1 MKIFKGILASPGIAI
16 GKAYVL
22 NRFRL
27 SVMERAIARNA
38 VKDETDRFMAAVES
52 TRGKMIQSIGA
63 GVKNLSNN
71 LRDILHPHL
80 QLLSDPT
87 LIDQTKAAI
96 ERDLVNAEWA
106 LKTTYEKLAQRFEKI
121 RDPYFKERVGD
132 IETVVDKLLHELM
145 GREEESLSN
154 LTEPVVVFAHDLTP
168 FDTAQMSSKF
178 VLGFV
183 TETGGKTSHTG
194 IIASSLWI
202 PAVVGIPKIT
212 KAVETGDAVIID
224 ALTGMVLV
232 HPTDQQFQIYNRK
245 RQLFFYHDRELEKES
260 KLPPVTLDGKV
271 VKLMMNIES
280 SQDIH
285 IAAKQG
291 AEGIGLYR
299 TEFLFVRDNRLPD
312 EEEQFEDYR
321 KVAESISPRPAIIR
335 TLDLGGDKVPSD
347 FGEEPEDNPAL
358 GLRAIRYCLRNP
370 AVFRAQLRAILRA
383 SVYGEL
389 KIMFPMVSSI
399 EEIRKAQSLL
409 AGAMR
414 ELEREKVNFNRDIEV
429 GMMIETPSA
438 ALMAEQF
445 AQYVDFFS
453 IGTNDLI
460 QYLLA
465 IDRGNQKVAHLYQP
479 LNPAV
484 IRLLHMVIKAANQ
497 NNIAVSVCGK
507 MSADPFYA
515 YLLLGMGDVEAL
527 SMEAHSIPKVNKFI
541 RGISLYDAR
550 KHVQKIL
557 QFHHVRDIKKYL
569 IANISPLLTEGM
581 FSELTVED

>member
-1 MKIFKGILASPGIAI
+1 M
-16 GKAYVL
+16 L

-27 SVMERAIARNA
+27 SVVERVIDPSE
-38 VKDETDRFMAAVES
+38 VKGETARFMAAVES
-52 TRGKMIQSIGA
+52 ARGKMIQSIGA
-63 GVKNLSNN
+63 GVKNLTEN

-80 QLLSDPT
+80 QLLNDPT
-87 LIDQTKAAI
+87 LIDQSVSTI
-96 ERDLVNAEWA
+96 ERELKNAEWA
-106 LKTTYEKLAQRFEKI
+106 LKTTYDNLAQRFERI
-121 RDPYFKERVGD
+121 RDPYFKERVHD
-132 IETVVDKLLHELM
+132 IEAVVDKLMHELM
-145 GREEESLSN
+145 GRKEEGLES

-168 FDTAQMSSKF
+168 FDTAQMSSRH

-194 IIASSLWI
+194 IIASSLRI
-202 PAVVGIPKIT
+202 PAVIGIPKIT
-212 KAVETGDAVIID
+212 KVVETGTPVIID

-232 HPTDQQFQIYNRK
+232 DPTDHQFQIYNRK
-245 RQLFFYHDRELEKES
+245 RQQFFYHDRELEKES
-260 KLPPVTLDGKV
+260 KLPAATLDGKSV
-271 VKLMMNIES
+271 TIMMNIES
-280 SQDIH
+280 SHDIH
-285 IAAKQG
+285 SGAEHG

-299 TEFLFVRDNRLPD
+299 TEFLFVHDNRLPD
-312 EEEQFEDYR
+312 EEEQYEDYR
-321 KVAESISPRPAIIR
+321 KVAEGIAPHAAIIR
-335 TLDLGGDKVPSD
+335 TLDLGGDKVSGES
-347 FGEEPEDNPAL
+347 GEEPEDNPAL

-370 AVFRAQLRAILRA
+370 AIFRAQLRAILRA
-383 SVYGEL
+383 SVHGNL
-389 KIMFPMVSSI
+389 KVMFPMVSSI
-399 EEIRKAQSLL
+399 EEIRKAQNLMAS
-409 AGAMR
+409 AMR
-414 ELEREKVNFNRDIEV
+414 ELKKEKVAFNRDIEV

-497 NNIAVSVCGK
+497 NNVAVSVCGK
-507 MSADPFYA
+507 MSADPLYA

-527 SMEAHSIPKVNKFI
+527 SMEAHSIPKVKKFI

-550 KHVQKIL
+550 KHVQKVL
-557 QFHHVRDIKKYL
+557 QLQRVRDIKKYL

>member
-1 MKIFKGILASPGIAI
+1 MKIYKGILASPGIAI

-27 SVMERAIARNA
+27 SVMERTIGREE
-38 VKDETDRFMAAVES
+38 VKGETERLMAAVEA
-52 TRGKMIQSIGA
+52 TRGKMIHSIGVGA
-63 GVKNLSNN
+63 RNLTNN

-80 QLLSDPT
+80 QLLNDPT
-87 LIDQTKAAI
+87 LIDPTKIAI
-96 ERDLVNAEWA
+96 ERELMNAEWA

-121 RDPYFKERVGD
+121 RNPYFKERVHD
-132 IETVVDKLLHELM
+132 IETVVDKLMHEMM
-145 GREEESLSN
+145 GREEEGLGS

-168 FDTAQMSSKF
+168 FDTAQMSAKY

-194 IIASSLWI
+194 IIASSLRI

-212 KAVETGDAVIID
+212 KTVETGDSVIID

-232 HPTDQQFQIYNRK
+232 DPTDHQFQIYNRK
-245 RQLFFYHDRELEKES
+245 RQQFFYHDRELEKES
-260 KLPPVTLDGKV
+260 KLPAVTMDGKA
-271 VKLMMNIES
+271 VKLMANIES
-280 SQDIH
+280 SHDIH
-285 IAAKQG
+285 AAAEHG

-299 TEFLFVRDNRLPD
+299 TEFLFVRDNRMPD

-321 KVAESISPRPAIIR
+321 KVAESISPHEAIIR

-347 FGEEPEDNPAL
+347 LEEEPEDNPAL
-358 GLRAIRYCLRNP
+358 GLRAIRYCQRNP
-370 AVFRAQLRAILRA
+370 AIFRAQLRAILRA
-383 SVYGEL
+383 SAYGKL

-399 EEIRKAQSLL
+399 EEIRKAQSLM
-409 AGAMR
+409 AGVMR
-414 ELEREKVNFNRDIEV
+414 ELEKEKVDFNSEIEV

-438 ALMAEQF
+438 ALMAEEF

-465 IDRGNQKVAHLYQP
+465 IDRGNQKVAHLYEP

-484 IRLLHMVIKAANQ
+484 IRLLHMIIKAANQ
-497 NNIAVSVCGK
+497 NNIPVSVCGK

-515 YLLLGMGDVEAL
+515 YLLLGMGEVEAL
-527 SMEAHSIPKVNKFI
+527 SMEAHSIPKVKKFL

-557 QFHHVRDIKKYL
+557 QFHQVRDIKKYL